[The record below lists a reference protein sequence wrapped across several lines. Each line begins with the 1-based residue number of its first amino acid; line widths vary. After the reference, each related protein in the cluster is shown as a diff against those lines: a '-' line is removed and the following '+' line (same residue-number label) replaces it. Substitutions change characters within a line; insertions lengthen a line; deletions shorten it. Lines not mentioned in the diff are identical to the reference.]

1 MLWKPKNALA
11 KQYQRLFELEGVKLS
26 FTEDAL
32 KAIAEE
38 AARRK
43 SGARGLRAILEEV
56 MLDVMYEI
64 PSLSGVKRMRRHP
77 RRRRVA
83 APPAARARE
92 EGLVELAERKQ
103 PPQASACERS
113 SNRSRALYHF
123 RSVVRVTRS
132 HEDVPMLNPKEKAQI
147 RAVLA
152 EELRRLSKKGES
164 ALSYSMN
171 HERNIGRD
179 SIDESM
185 EEELFSTEMR
195 LHDRE
200 KFLLGKINKQIVRL
214 DADEIDVC
222 EDCGEA
228 ISFRRLLA
236 RPVTTLC
243 IECKEQSEREEQAT
257 EQAGRAGGFA
267 ELGEGGEVEI
277 KAPAEE

>member
-1 MLWKPKNALA
+1 MLS
-11 KQYQRLFELEGVKLS
+11 Q
-26 FTEDAL
+26 
-32 KAIAEE
+32 
-38 AARRK
+38 
-43 SGARGLRAILEEV
+43 
-56 MLDVMYEI
+56 
-64 PSLSGVKRMRRHP
+64 
-77 RRRRVA
+77 
-83 APPAARARE
+83 
-92 EGLVELAERKQ
+92 
-103 PPQASACERS
+103 
-113 SNRSRALYHF
+113 
-123 RSVVRVTRS
+123 
-132 HEDVPMLNPKEKAQI
+132 KEKAQI

-152 EELRRLSKKGES
+152 EELRRLSKKAEN

-200 KFLLGKINKQIVRL
+200 KFLLGKINKQIARL
-214 DADEIDVC
+214 EADEIDIC

-257 EQAGRAGGFA
+257 EQAGRAGGFGD
-267 ELGEGGEVEI
+267 LDGGGEGEI